1 MIILVKNIRLSLD
14 YRDEDILKRLR
25 RELKF
30 APDCKPAW
38 RFRRRSLDARRKNDL
53 HFLADV
59 EVDLPWRQSYAAN
72 ANLAQVMQETE
83 RAAHSRAE
91 ANKTLAGF
99 TVSAE
104 QVSETAVS
112 RIYLSPD
119 SNNIVSAGQEKQTVV
134 SAGKGNQMATSAGQ
148 VRPTATSIDQKSQ
161 QHSKLRPLVVG
172 AGPAG
177 LFAAWALACEGF
189 PPIILER
196 GPELSERIRKVE
208 DFRRGGPFDPEA
220 NIPFGEGG
228 AGTFSDG
235 KLLSRIK
242 DPRAALVPRIFALC
256 GAPEEILWEQK
267 PHIGTDRLRAVLY
280 KMRQKLIQMGVE
292 FRFNCRVDG
301 LWIESPGAA
310 EKQTCIAA
318 PACTEALVGTAA
330 KKLNGNLPEGS
341 TEDGSEKT
349 TFKRPFQNAGKGL
362 RKLLGVSVGAEKMAA
377 STVIFACG
385 HSADDSARMLRAA
398 GLKLENKAFAVGFRI
413 EHPQK
418 LINLA
423 QYGKFAEHPR
433 LGAADYR
440 LSWQSKSGRG
450 VFTFCMCPG
459 GEVVA
464 SNARPKSIVTNG
476 MSAYARAEEN
486 ANSALICQVSRED
499 FGEEALA
506 GLSFQEELEGKAYF
520 LGQEG
525 ASEVDLKV
533 VTADHIRGVHAQ
545 NTKEITA
552 DDSSK
557 AIANV
562 AKAAAEDCTPKAT
575 GDDGVKL
582 ISDYAKEAAENSD
595 KETLL
600 DYAAPVQEVG
610 DFINAVLS
618 RYPEAKAELDDV
630 LVRVQHINAALPA
643 ELRRAQP
650 SYKPLVRQA
659 DLSGLY
665 PREIT
670 LALCEALLHMGT
682 KLQGFAASQAVLTAA
697 ETRSSSALRIL
708 RNSES
713 LESVEL
719 PGFYPCGEGA
729 GYAGGITS
737 AAVDGLRVAE
747 KIIARLRG

>member
-1 MIILVKNIRLSLD
+1 MSILVKNIRLSLN
-14 YRDEDILKRLR
+14 YSDEDILKRLR
-25 RELKF
+25 RELQF
-30 APDCKPAW
+30 APDCRPAW

-53 HFLADV
+53 HFLADI
-59 EVDLPWRQSYAAN
+59 EVDLPWHRSYAAKP
-72 ANLAQVMQETE
+72 NLSLIEE
-83 RAAHSRAE
+83 KKAE
-91 ANKTLAGF
+91 KWCSKES
-99 TVSAE
+99 VSAASKGQE
-104 QVSETAVS
+104 CQIATSADQENQTAG
-112 RIYLSPD
+112 L
-119 SNNIVSAGQEKQTVV
+119 AGQENQAVV
-134 SAGKGNQMATSAGQ
+134 SSSPNHESAN
-148 VRPTATSIDQKSQ
+148 TACLLSQ
-161 QHSKLRPLVVG
+161 QHNKLRPLVVG
-172 AGPAG
+172 SGPAG
-177 LFAAWALACEGF
+177 LFAAWALACEGI

-242 DPRAALVPRIFALC
+242 DTRAALVPRIFALC

-301 LWIESPGAA
+301 LWIDSSGDAVSPR
-310 EKQTCIAA
+310 Q
-318 PACTEALVGTAA
+318 
-330 KKLNGNLPEGS
+330 
-341 TEDGSEKT
+341 
-349 TFKRPFQNAGKGL
+349 
-362 RKLLGVSVGAEKMAA
+362 LLGVCVGAEKIAA

-385 HSADDSARMLRAA
+385 HSADDSARMLREA
-398 GLKLENKAFAVGFRI
+398 GLRLENKAFAVGFRI

-464 SNARPKSIVTNG
+464 SNARPESIVTNG
-476 MSAYARAEEN
+476 MSAYARAEDN
-486 ANSALICQVSRED
+486 ANSALICQVSQED
-499 FGEEALA
+499 FGEEDLA
-506 GLSFQEELEGKAYF
+506 GLSFQEELERKACF

-525 ASEVDLKV
+525 ATEDEPKAV
-533 VTADHIRGVHAQ
+533 
-545 NTKEITA
+545 TA

-557 AIANV
+557 ARANV
-562 AKAAAEDCTPKAT
+562 ARASAEDGTPKDT
-575 GDDGVKL
+575 TDDAVKL
-582 ISDYAKEAAENSD
+582 SSDYAKEAAENCAN
-595 KETLL
+595 ETRL

-630 LVRVQHINAALPA
+630 LVRVRHINAALPA
-643 ELRRAQP
+643 ELRRARP
-650 SYKPLVRQA
+650 SYKPLVRPA

-682 KLQGFAASQAVLTAA
+682 KLQGFAAGQAVLTAA

-708 RNSES
+708 RDIES

>member
-1 MIILVKNIRLSLD
+1 MSILVKNLRLSLD
-14 YRDEDILKRLR
+14 YRDEDVLKRLR
-25 RELKF
+25 RELQLSS
-30 APDCKPAW
+30 DCNPAW

-59 EVDLPWRQSYAAN
+59 EVDLPWRRSYAAN
-72 ANLAQVMQETE
+72 ANLSCLEE
-83 RAAHSRAE
+83 KKAE
-91 ANKTLAGF
+91 KSCSKENL
-99 TVSAE
+99 SA
-104 QVSETAVS
+104 V
-112 RIYLSPD
+112 LK
-119 SNNIVSAGQEKQTVV
+119 GQECQ
-134 SAGKGNQMATSAGQ
+134 AATSAGQ
-148 VRPTATSIDQKSQ
+148 ESQIVVSASPNNEAAASSGQVSQ
-161 QHSKLRPLVVG
+161 QHKKMRPLVVG

-189 PPIILER
+189 PPILLER

-280 KMRQKLIQMGVE
+280 KMRQKLIQMGVG
-292 FRFNCRVDG
+292 FRFNCCVDG
-301 LWIESPGAA
+301 LWIEPAGDAVSP
-310 EKQTCIAA
+310 
-318 PACTEALVGTAA
+318 
-330 KKLNGNLPEGS
+330 
-341 TEDGSEKT
+341 
-349 TFKRPFQNAGKGL
+349 
-362 RKLLGVSVGAEKMAA
+362 RKLLGVCVGAEKIAA

-385 HSADDSARMLRAA
+385 HSADDSARMLLKS
-398 GLKLENKAFAVGFRI
+398 GLRLENKAFAVGVRI

-464 SNARPKSIVTNG
+464 SNARPESIVTNG

-486 ANSALICQVSRED
+486 ANSALICQVSQED
-499 FGEEALA
+499 FGEEDLA
-506 GLSFQEELEGKAYF
+506 GLSFQEELEQRAYF

-525 ASEVDLKV
+525 ASEVG
-533 VTADHIRGVHAQ
+533 H
-545 NTKEITA
+545 
-552 DDSSK
+552 
-557 AIANV
+557 
-562 AKAAAEDCTPKAT
+562 KAAFENDNRKDAMEAT
-575 GDDGVKL
+575 
-582 ISDYAKEAAENSD
+582 A
-595 KETLL
+595 

-610 DFINAVLS
+610 DFISAVLS
-618 RYPEAKAELDDV
+618 RYPEAKAELDDI

-682 KLQGFAASQAVLTAA
+682 KLQGFAAGQAVLTAA

-708 RNSES
+708 RDIES

-737 AAVDGLRVAE
+737 SAVDGLRVAE

>member
-1 MIILVKNIRLSLD
+1 MSILVKNIRLSLD
-14 YRDEDILKRLR
+14 YRDEDVLKRLG
-25 RELKF
+25 RELKL
-30 APDCKPAW
+30 APDCRPAW

-59 EVDLPWRQSYAAN
+59 EVDLPWRRSYAAN
-72 ANLAQVMQETE
+72 ANLSWLEE
-83 RAAHSRAE
+83 KKAE
-91 ANKTLAGF
+91 KSCSKENL
-99 TVSAE
+99 SA
-104 QVSETAVS
+104 V
-112 RIYLSPD
+112 IK
-119 SNNIVSAGQEKQTVV
+119 GQECQ
-134 SAGKGNQMATSAGQ
+134 AATSAGQ
-148 VRPTATSIDQKSQ
+148 ESQIVVSASPNNEAAASSGQVSQ
-161 QHSKLRPLVVG
+161 QHKKMRPLVVG

-189 PPIILER
+189 PPILLER

-280 KMRQKLIQMGVE
+280 KMRQKLIQMVVE

-301 LWIESPGAA
+301 LWIEPGGDAVSP
-310 EKQTCIAA
+310 
-318 PACTEALVGTAA
+318 
-330 KKLNGNLPEGS
+330 
-341 TEDGSEKT
+341 
-349 TFKRPFQNAGKGL
+349 
-362 RKLLGVSVGAEKMAA
+362 RKLLGVCVGAEKIAA

-385 HSADDSARMLRAA
+385 HSADDSARMLLESSLR
-398 GLKLENKAFAVGFRI
+398 LENKAFAVGFRI

-464 SNARPKSIVTNG
+464 SNARPESIVTNG

-486 ANSALICQVSRED
+486 ANSALICQVSQED

-506 GLSFQEELEGKAYF
+506 GLSFQEELEQRAYF

-525 ASEVDLKV
+525 ASEVGLKAASENDKRKDARE
-533 VTADHIRGVHAQ
+533 VTA
-545 NTKEITA
+545 
-552 DDSSK
+552 
-557 AIANV
+557 
-562 AKAAAEDCTPKAT
+562 
-575 GDDGVKL
+575 
-582 ISDYAKEAAENSD
+582 
-595 KETLL
+595 

-610 DFINAVLS
+610 DFISAVLS
-618 RYPEAKAELDDV
+618 RYPEAKAELDDI

-682 KLQGFAASQAVLTAA
+682 KLQGFAAGQAVLTAA

-708 RNSES
+708 RDIES

-737 AAVDGLRVAE
+737 SAVDGLRVAE

>member
-1 MIILVKNIRLSLD
+1 MSILVKNIRLSLD
-14 YRDEDILKRLR
+14 YRDEDVLKRLG
-25 RELKF
+25 RELKL
-30 APDCKPAW
+30 APDCRPAW

-59 EVDLPWRQSYAAN
+59 EVDLPWRRSYAAN
-72 ANLAQVMQETE
+72 ANLSWLEE
-83 RAAHSRAE
+83 KKAE
-91 ANKTLAGF
+91 KSCSKENL
-99 TVSAE
+99 SA
-104 QVSETAVS
+104 V
-112 RIYLSPD
+112 LK
-119 SNNIVSAGQEKQTVV
+119 GQECQ
-134 SAGKGNQMATSAGQ
+134 AATSAGQ
-148 VRPTATSIDQKSQ
+148 ESQIVVSASPNNEAAASSGQVSQ
-161 QHSKLRPLVVG
+161 QHKKMRPLVVG

-189 PPIILER
+189 PPILLER

-301 LWIESPGAA
+301 LWIEPGGDAESP
-310 EKQTCIAA
+310 
-318 PACTEALVGTAA
+318 
-330 KKLNGNLPEGS
+330 
-341 TEDGSEKT
+341 
-349 TFKRPFQNAGKGL
+349 
-362 RKLLGVSVGAEKMAA
+362 RKLLGVCVGAEKIAA

-385 HSADDSARMLRAA
+385 HSADDSARMLLKS
-398 GLKLENKAFAVGFRI
+398 GLRLENKAFAVGVRI

-464 SNARPKSIVTNG
+464 SNARPESIVTNG

-486 ANSALICQVSRED
+486 ANSALICQVSQED
-499 FGEEALA
+499 FGEEDLA
-506 GLSFQEELEGKAYF
+506 GLSFQEELEQRAYF

-525 ASEVDLKV
+525 ASEVG
-533 VTADHIRGVHAQ
+533 H
-545 NTKEITA
+545 
-552 DDSSK
+552 
-557 AIANV
+557 
-562 AKAAAEDCTPKAT
+562 KAAFENDNRKDAMEAT
-575 GDDGVKL
+575 
-582 ISDYAKEAAENSD
+582 A
-595 KETLL
+595 

-610 DFINAVLS
+610 DFISAVLS
-618 RYPEAKAELDDV
+618 RYPEAKAELDDI

-682 KLQGFAASQAVLTAA
+682 KLQGFAAGQAVLTAA

-708 RNSES
+708 RDIES

-737 AAVDGLRVAE
+737 SAVDGLRVAE

>member
-1 MIILVKNIRLSLD
+1 MRWFSSGIKKVFERLLPSGKSRNKSLGEIMSILVKNLRLSLD

-30 APDCKPAW
+30 ASDCKPAW

-53 HFLADV
+53 HFLTDV
-59 EVDLPWRQSYAAN
+59 EVDLPWRRSYAAN
-72 ANLAQVMQETE
+72 ANLSWLEE
-83 RAAHSRAE
+83 KKAE
-91 ANKTLAGF
+91 KSCSKENL
-99 TVSAE
+99 SA
-104 QVSETAVS
+104 V
-112 RIYLSPD
+112 LK
-119 SNNIVSAGQEKQTVV
+119 GQECQ
-134 SAGKGNQMATSAGQ
+134 AATSAGQ
-148 VRPTATSIDQKSQ
+148 ESQIVVSASPNNEAAASSGQVSQ
-161 QHSKLRPLVVG
+161 QHKKMRPLVVG

-189 PPIILER
+189 PPILLER

-301 LWIESPGAA
+301 LWIEPGGDAESP
-310 EKQTCIAA
+310 
-318 PACTEALVGTAA
+318 
-330 KKLNGNLPEGS
+330 
-341 TEDGSEKT
+341 
-349 TFKRPFQNAGKGL
+349 
-362 RKLLGVSVGAEKMAA
+362 RKLLGVCVGAEKIAA

-385 HSADDSARMLRAA
+385 HSADDSARMLLKS
-398 GLKLENKAFAVGFRI
+398 GLRLENKAFAVGVRI

-423 QYGKFAEHPR
+423 QYGKIAEHPR

-464 SNARPKSIVTNG
+464 SNARPESIVTNG

-486 ANSALICQVSRED
+486 ANSALICQVSQED
-499 FGEEALA
+499 FGEEDLA
-506 GLSFQEELEGKAYF
+506 GLSFQEELEQRAYF

-525 ASEVDLKV
+525 ASEVG
-533 VTADHIRGVHAQ
+533 H
-545 NTKEITA
+545 
-552 DDSSK
+552 
-557 AIANV
+557 
-562 AKAAAEDCTPKAT
+562 KAAFENDNRKDAMEAT
-575 GDDGVKL
+575 
-582 ISDYAKEAAENSD
+582 A
-595 KETLL
+595 

-610 DFINAVLS
+610 DFISAVLS
-618 RYPEAKAELDDV
+618 RYPEAKAELDDI

-682 KLQGFAASQAVLTAA
+682 KLQGFAAGQAVLTAA

-708 RNSES
+708 RDIES

-737 AAVDGLRVAE
+737 SAVDGLRVAE

>member
-1 MIILVKNIRLSLD
+1 MSILVKNIRLSLD

-30 APDCKPAW
+30 APDCKPVW
-38 RFRRRSLDARRKNDL
+38 RFRRRSLDARRKSDL

-59 EVDLPWRQSYAAN
+59 EVDLPWHRSYAARP
-72 ANLAQVMQETE
+72 NLLRLESKEENDRWRELLHDKGYSEEKSPAVKVWRTEQEDFSAPVDCSNTCHKQVVKLSISQAKQEKE
-83 RAAHSRAE
+83 RPAHSRV
-91 ANKTLAGF
+91 K
-99 TVSAE
+99 VS
-104 QVSETAVS
+104 
-112 RIYLSPD
+112 
-119 SNNIVSAGQEKQTVV
+119 VV
-134 SAGKGNQMATSAGQ
+134 SSNFSAS
-148 VRPTATSIDQKSQ
+148 ASLLSQ
-161 QHSKLRPLVVG
+161 QHNKLRPLVVG

-177 LFAAWALACEGF
+177 LFAAWALACEDI

-242 DPRAALVPRIFALC
+242 DTRAALVPRIFALC

-280 KMRQKLIQMGVE
+280 QMRQKLIQMGVE

-301 LWIESPGAA
+301 LWIDSSGDAVSPR
-310 EKQTCIAA
+310 Q
-318 PACTEALVGTAA
+318 
-330 KKLNGNLPEGS
+330 
-341 TEDGSEKT
+341 
-349 TFKRPFQNAGKGL
+349 
-362 RKLLGVSVGAEKMAA
+362 LLGVCVGAEKIAA
-377 STVIFACG
+377 STVVFACG
-385 HSADDSARMLRAA
+385 HSADDSARMLREA
-398 GLKLENKAFAVGFRI
+398 GLRLENKAFAVGFRI

-464 SNARPKSIVTNG
+464 SNARPESIVTNG
-476 MSAYARAEEN
+476 MSAYARAEDN
-486 ANSALICQVSRED
+486 ANSALICQVSQED
-499 FGEEALA
+499 FGEEDLA
-506 GLSFQEELEGKAYF
+506 GLSFQEELERKACF

-525 ASEVDLKV
+525 ATEDEPKAV
-533 VTADHIRGVHAQ
+533 
-545 NTKEITA
+545 TA

-557 AIANV
+557 ARANV
-562 AKAAAEDCTPKAT
+562 ARASAEDGTPKAT
-575 GDDGVKL
+575 ADDAVKL
-582 ISDYAKEAAENSD
+582 SSDYAKEAAENCANA
-595 KETLL
+595 TRL

-630 LVRVQHINAALPA
+630 LVRVRHINAALPA
-643 ELRRAQP
+643 ELRRARP
-650 SYKPLVRQA
+650 SYKPLVRPA

-682 KLQGFAASQAVLTAA
+682 KLQGFAAGQAVLTAA

-708 RNSES
+708 RDIES

-747 KIIARLRG
+747 KIIARLRA

>member
-1 MIILVKNIRLSLD
+1 MSILVKNIRLSLN
-14 YRDEDILKRLR
+14 YSDEDILKRLR
-25 RELKF
+25 RELQF
-30 APDCKPAW
+30 APDCRPAW

-59 EVDLPWRQSYAAN
+59 EVDLPWRRSYAAN
-72 ANLAQVMQETE
+72 ANLSWLEE
-83 RAAHSRAE
+83 KKAE
-91 ANKTLAGF
+91 KSCSKENL
-99 TVSAE
+99 SA
-104 QVSETAVS
+104 V
-112 RIYLSPD
+112 LK
-119 SNNIVSAGQEKQTVV
+119 GQECQ
-134 SAGKGNQMATSAGQ
+134 AATSAGPESQIVVSASPNNEAAAPSGQ
-148 VRPTATSIDQKSQ
+148 VSE
-161 QHSKLRPLVVG
+161 QHKKMRPLVVG
-172 AGPAG
+172 AGPAS

-189 PPIILER
+189 PPILLER

-301 LWIESPGAA
+301 LWIEPGGDAVSP
-310 EKQTCIAA
+310 
-318 PACTEALVGTAA
+318 
-330 KKLNGNLPEGS
+330 
-341 TEDGSEKT
+341 
-349 TFKRPFQNAGKGL
+349 
-362 RKLLGVSVGAEKMAA
+362 RKLLGVCVGAEKIAA

-385 HSADDSARMLRAA
+385 HSADDSARMLLES
-398 GLKLENKAFAVGFRI
+398 GLRLENKAFAVGFRI

-464 SNARPKSIVTNG
+464 SNARPESIVTNG
-476 MSAYARAEEN
+476 MSAYARAGEN
-486 ANSALICQVSRED
+486 ANSALICQVSPED
-499 FGEEALA
+499 FGEEVLA
-506 GLSFQEELEGKAYF
+506 GLSFQEELERKACF

-525 ASEVDLKV
+525 ATEDEPKAV
-533 VTADHIRGVHAQ
+533 
-545 NTKEITA
+545 TA

-557 AIANV
+557 ARANV
-562 AKAAAEDCTPKAT
+562 ARASAEDGTPKAT
-575 GDDGVKL
+575 ADDAVKL
-582 ISDYAKEAAENSD
+582 SSDYAKEAAENCAN
-595 KETLL
+595 ETRL

-630 LVRVQHINAALPA
+630 LVRVRHINAALPA
-643 ELRRAQP
+643 ELRRARP
-650 SYKPLVRQA
+650 SYKPLVRPA

-682 KLQGFAASQAVLTAA
+682 KLQGFAAGQAVLTAA

-708 RNSES
+708 RDIES

>member
-1 MIILVKNIRLSLD
+1 MSILVKNLRLSLD

-25 RELKF
+25 RELRF
-30 APDCKPAW
+30 ASDCKPAW

-53 HFLADV
+53 HFLTDV
-59 EVDLPWRQSYAAN
+59 EVDLPWRRSYAAN
-72 ANLAQVMQETE
+72 ANLSWLEE
-83 RAAHSRAE
+83 KKAE
-91 ANKTLAGF
+91 KSCSKENL
-99 TVSAE
+99 SA
-104 QVSETAVS
+104 V
-112 RIYLSPD
+112 LK
-119 SNNIVSAGQEKQTVV
+119 GQECQ
-134 SAGKGNQMATSAGQ
+134 AATSAGQ
-148 VRPTATSIDQKSQ
+148 ESQIVVSASPNNEAAASSGQVSQ
-161 QHSKLRPLVVG
+161 QHKKMRPLVVG

-189 PPIILER
+189 PPILLER

-301 LWIESPGAA
+301 LWIEPGGDAESP
-310 EKQTCIAA
+310 
-318 PACTEALVGTAA
+318 
-330 KKLNGNLPEGS
+330 
-341 TEDGSEKT
+341 
-349 TFKRPFQNAGKGL
+349 
-362 RKLLGVSVGAEKMAA
+362 RKLLGVCVGAEKIAA

-385 HSADDSARMLRAA
+385 HSADDSARMLLKS
-398 GLKLENKAFAVGFRI
+398 GLRLENKAFAVGVRI

-464 SNARPKSIVTNG
+464 SNARPESIVTNG

-486 ANSALICQVSRED
+486 ANSALICQVSQED
-499 FGEEALA
+499 FGEEDLA
-506 GLSFQEELEGKAYF
+506 GLSFQEELEQRAYF

-525 ASEVDLKV
+525 ASEVG
-533 VTADHIRGVHAQ
+533 H
-545 NTKEITA
+545 
-552 DDSSK
+552 
-557 AIANV
+557 
-562 AKAAAEDCTPKAT
+562 KAAFENDNRKDAMEAT
-575 GDDGVKL
+575 
-582 ISDYAKEAAENSD
+582 A
-595 KETLL
+595 

-610 DFINAVLS
+610 DFISAVLS
-618 RYPEAKAELDDV
+618 RYPEAKAELDDI

-682 KLQGFAASQAVLTAA
+682 KLQGFAAGQAVLTAA

-708 RNSES
+708 RDIES

-737 AAVDGLRVAE
+737 SAVDGLRVAE

>member
-1 MIILVKNIRLSLD
+1 MSILVKNIRLSLD

-25 RELKF
+25 RELQF
-30 APDCKPAW
+30 VPDCRPAW

-53 HFLADV
+53 HFLADI
-59 EVDLPWRQSYAAN
+59 EVDLPWHRSYAAN

-104 QVSETAVS
+104 QGSETAVS

-119 SNNIVSAGQEKQTVV
+119 SNNIVSAGHEKQTVV
-134 SAGKGNQMATSAGQ
+134 LAGKGNQMATSAGQ
-148 VRPTATSIDQKSQ
+148 VRPTAISIDQKSQ

-172 AGPAG
+172 SGPAG
-177 LFAAWALACEGF
+177 LFAAWALACEGI

-242 DPRAALVPRIFALC
+242 DTRAALVTRIFALC

-301 LWIESPGAA
+301 LWIDSSGDAVSPR
-310 EKQTCIAA
+310 Q
-318 PACTEALVGTAA
+318 
-330 KKLNGNLPEGS
+330 
-341 TEDGSEKT
+341 
-349 TFKRPFQNAGKGL
+349 
-362 RKLLGVSVGAEKMAA
+362 LLGVCVGAEKIAA

-385 HSADDSARMLRAA
+385 HSADDSARMLREA
-398 GLKLENKAFAVGFRI
+398 GLRLENKAFAVGFRI

-440 LSWQSKSGRG
+440 LSWQSKTGRG

-486 ANSALICQVSRED
+486 ANSALICQVSQED

-506 GLSFQEELEGKAYF
+506 GLSFQEELERKAYF

-525 ASEVDLKV
+525 ASEVDLKA
-533 VTADHIRGVHAQ
+533 VTADHIRAVHAQ
-545 NTKEITA
+545 GTKEIIADDARKATA
-552 DDSSK
+552 DN
-557 AIANV
+557 A
-562 AKAAAEDCTPKAT
+562 AKL
-575 GDDGVKL
+575 V
-582 ISDYAKEAAENSD
+582 SDYAKEAAKNCA
-595 KETLL
+595 KEIAL

-618 RYPEAKAELDDV
+618 RYPEAKTELNDV
-630 LVRVQHINAALPA
+630 LVRVRHINAALPV
-643 ELRRAQP
+643 ELRRALP

-682 KLQGFAASQAVLTAA
+682 KLQGFAAGQAVLTAA

-708 RNSES
+708 RDIES

>member
-1 MIILVKNIRLSLD
+1 MSILVKNIRLSLD
-14 YRDEDILKRLR
+14 YRDEDVLKRLG
-25 RELKF
+25 RELKL
-30 APDCKPAW
+30 APDCRSAW

-59 EVDLPWRQSYAAN
+59 EVDLPWRRSYAAN
-72 ANLAQVMQETE
+72 ANLSWLEE
-83 RAAHSRAE
+83 KKAE
-91 ANKTLAGF
+91 KSCSKENL
-99 TVSAE
+99 SA
-104 QVSETAVS
+104 V
-112 RIYLSPD
+112 LK
-119 SNNIVSAGQEKQTVV
+119 GQECQ
-134 SAGKGNQMATSAGQ
+134 AATSAGQ
-148 VRPTATSIDQKSQ
+148 ESQIVVSASPNNEAAASSGQVSQ
-161 QHSKLRPLVVG
+161 QHKKMRPLVVG

-189 PPIILER
+189 PPILLER

-301 LWIESPGAA
+301 LWIEPGGDAESP
-310 EKQTCIAA
+310 
-318 PACTEALVGTAA
+318 
-330 KKLNGNLPEGS
+330 
-341 TEDGSEKT
+341 
-349 TFKRPFQNAGKGL
+349 
-362 RKLLGVSVGAEKMAA
+362 RKLLGVCVGAEKIAA

-385 HSADDSARMLRAA
+385 HSADDSARMLLKS
-398 GLKLENKAFAVGFRI
+398 GLRLENKAFAVGVRI

-464 SNARPKSIVTNG
+464 SNARPESIVTNG

-486 ANSALICQVSRED
+486 ANSALICQVSQED
-499 FGEEALA
+499 FGEEDLA
-506 GLSFQEELEGKAYF
+506 GLSFQEELEQRAYF

-525 ASEVDLKV
+525 ASEVG
-533 VTADHIRGVHAQ
+533 H
-545 NTKEITA
+545 
-552 DDSSK
+552 
-557 AIANV
+557 
-562 AKAAAEDCTPKAT
+562 KAAFENDNRKDAMEAT
-575 GDDGVKL
+575 
-582 ISDYAKEAAENSD
+582 A
-595 KETLL
+595 

-610 DFINAVLS
+610 DFISAVLS
-618 RYPEAKAELDDV
+618 RYPEAKAELDDI

-682 KLQGFAASQAVLTAA
+682 KLQGFAAGQAVLTAA

-708 RNSES
+708 RDIES

-737 AAVDGLRVAE
+737 SAVDGLRVAE

>member
-1 MIILVKNIRLSLD
+1 MSILVKNLRLSLD
-14 YRDEDILKRLR
+14 YRDEDVLKRLR
-25 RELKF
+25 RELQLSS
-30 APDCKPAW
+30 DCKSAW

-59 EVDLPWRQSYAAN
+59 EVDLPWRRSYAAN
-72 ANLAQVMQETE
+72 ANLSWLEE
-83 RAAHSRAE
+83 KKAE
-91 ANKTLAGF
+91 KSCSKENL
-99 TVSAE
+99 SA
-104 QVSETAVS
+104 V
-112 RIYLSPD
+112 LK
-119 SNNIVSAGQEKQTVV
+119 GQECQ
-134 SAGKGNQMATSAGQ
+134 AATSAGQ
-148 VRPTATSIDQKSQ
+148 ESQIVVSASPNNEAAASSGQVSQ
-161 QHSKLRPLVVG
+161 QHKKMRPLVVG

-189 PPIILER
+189 PPILLER

-292 FRFNCRVDG
+292 FLFNCCVDG
-301 LWIESPGAA
+301 LWIEPGGDATSP
-310 EKQTCIAA
+310 
-318 PACTEALVGTAA
+318 
-330 KKLNGNLPEGS
+330 
-341 TEDGSEKT
+341 
-349 TFKRPFQNAGKGL
+349 
-362 RKLLGVSVGAEKMAA
+362 RKLLGVCAGAEKIAA

-385 HSADDSARMLRAA
+385 HSADDSARMLLKS
-398 GLKLENKAFAVGFRI
+398 GLRLENKAFAVGFRI

-464 SNARPKSIVTNG
+464 SNARPESIVTNG

-486 ANSALICQVSRED
+486 ANSALICQVSQED
-499 FGEEALA
+499 FGEEVLA

-520 LGQEG
+520 LSQEG
-525 ASEVDLKV
+525 AV
-533 VTADHIRGVHAQ
+533 
-545 NTKEITA
+545 
-552 DDSSK
+552 
-557 AIANV
+557 
-562 AKAAAEDCTPKAT
+562 
-575 GDDGVKL
+575 
-582 ISDYAKEAAENSD
+582 SDYAKEAAENCA
-595 KETLL
+595 KETAL

-610 DFINAVLS
+610 DFISAVLS

-682 KLQGFAASQAVLTAA
+682 KIQGFAAGQAVLTAS

-708 RNSES
+708 RDIDS

-737 AAVDGLRVAE
+737 SAVDGLRVAE

>member
-1 MIILVKNIRLSLD
+1 MSILVKNIRLSLN
-14 YRDEDILKRLR
+14 YSDEDILKRLR
-25 RELKF
+25 RELKL
-30 APDCKPAW
+30 ASDCRPTW

-59 EVDLPWRQSYAAN
+59 EVDLPWHRSYAARP
-72 ANLAQVMQETE
+72 NLSLIEE
-83 RAAHSRAE
+83 KKAE
-91 ANKTLAGF
+91 KWCSKES
-99 TVSAE
+99 VSAASKGQE
-104 QVSETAVS
+104 CQTATS
-112 RIYLSPD
+112 ADQENQTAGL
-119 SNNIVSAGQEKQTVV
+119 AGQENQAVV
-134 SAGKGNQMATSAGQ
+134 SSSPNHESAN
-148 VRPTATSIDQKSQ
+148 TACLLSQ
-161 QHSKLRPLVVG
+161 QHNKLRPLVVG
-172 AGPAG
+172 SGPAG

-208 DFRRGGPFDPEA
+208 NFRRGGPFDPEA

-242 DPRAALVPRIFALC
+242 DTRAALVPRIFALC

-280 KMRQKLIQMGVE
+280 QMRQKLIQMGVE

-310 EKQTCIAA
+310 EDQACTAA
-318 PACTEALVGTAA
+318 PACTKALAGAAA
-330 KKLNGNLPEGS
+330 KKLNRNLPEGT
-341 TEDGSEKT
+341 TEDRPKKA
-349 TFKRPFQNAGKGL
+349 TFRRPFQNAGQGS
-362 RKLLGVSVGAEKMAA
+362 RKLLGVCVGAEKIAA
-377 STVIFACG
+377 STVVFACG
-385 HSADDSARMLRAA
+385 HSADDSARMLREA
-398 GLKLENKAFAVGFRI
+398 GLRLENKAFAVGFRI

-464 SNARPKSIVTNG
+464 SNARPGSIVTNG
-476 MSAYARAEEN
+476 MSAYARAEDN
-486 ANSALICQVSRED
+486 ANSALICQVSQED
-499 FGEEALA
+499 FGTGALA
-506 GLSFQEELEGKAYF
+506 GLSFQEELERKACF

-525 ASEVDLKV
+525 ATEDEPKAV
-533 VTADHIRGVHAQ
+533 
-545 NTKEITA
+545 TA

-557 AIANV
+557 ARANV
-562 AKAAAEDCTPKAT
+562 ARASAEDGTPKAT
-575 GDDGVKL
+575 ADDAVKL
-582 ISDYAKEAAENSD
+582 SSGYAKEAAENCANA
-595 KETLL
+595 TRL

-643 ELRRAQP
+643 ELRRARP

-682 KLQGFAASQAVLTAA
+682 KLQGFAAGQAVLTAA

-708 RNSES
+708 REGES

-747 KIIARLRG
+747 KIIARLRA

>member
-1 MIILVKNIRLSLD
+1 MSILVKNIRLSLD
-14 YRDEDILKRLR
+14 YSDEDILKRLR

-30 APDCKPAW
+30 ASDCKPAW

-53 HFLADV
+53 HFLTDV
-59 EVDLPWRQSYAAN
+59 EVDLPWRRSYAAN
-72 ANLAQVMQETE
+72 ANLSWLEE
-83 RAAHSRAE
+83 KKAE
-91 ANKTLAGF
+91 KSCSKENL
-99 TVSAE
+99 SA
-104 QVSETAVS
+104 V
-112 RIYLSPD
+112 LK
-119 SNNIVSAGQEKQTVV
+119 GQECQ
-134 SAGKGNQMATSAGQ
+134 AATSAGQ
-148 VRPTATSIDQKSQ
+148 ESQIVVSASPNNEAAASSGQVSQ
-161 QHSKLRPLVVG
+161 QHKKMRPLVVG

-189 PPIILER
+189 PPILLER

-301 LWIESPGAA
+301 LWIEPGGDAESP
-310 EKQTCIAA
+310 
-318 PACTEALVGTAA
+318 
-330 KKLNGNLPEGS
+330 
-341 TEDGSEKT
+341 
-349 TFKRPFQNAGKGL
+349 
-362 RKLLGVSVGAEKMAA
+362 RKLLGVCVGAEKIAA

-385 HSADDSARMLRAA
+385 HSADDSARMLLKS
-398 GLKLENKAFAVGFRI
+398 GLRLENKAFAVGVRI

-464 SNARPKSIVTNG
+464 SNARPESIVTNG

-486 ANSALICQVSRED
+486 ANSALICQVSQED
-499 FGEEALA
+499 FGEEDLA
-506 GLSFQEELEGKAYF
+506 GLSFQEELEQRAYF

-525 ASEVDLKV
+525 ASEVG
-533 VTADHIRGVHAQ
+533 H
-545 NTKEITA
+545 
-552 DDSSK
+552 
-557 AIANV
+557 
-562 AKAAAEDCTPKAT
+562 KAAFENDNRKDAMEAT
-575 GDDGVKL
+575 
-582 ISDYAKEAAENSD
+582 A
-595 KETLL
+595 

-610 DFINAVLS
+610 DFISAVLS
-618 RYPEAKAELDDV
+618 RYPEAKAELDDI

-682 KLQGFAASQAVLTAA
+682 KLQGFAAGQAVLTAA

-708 RNSES
+708 RDIES

-737 AAVDGLRVAE
+737 SAVDGLRVAE

>member
-1 MIILVKNIRLSLD
+1 MRWFSSGIKKVFERLLQSGKSRNKSSGEIMSILVKNLRLSLD
-14 YRDEDILKRLR
+14 YRDEDVLKRLR
-25 RELKF
+25 RELQLSS
-30 APDCKPAW
+30 DCKPAW

-53 HFLADV
+53 HFLTDV
-59 EVDLPWRQSYAAN
+59 EVDLPWRRSYAAN
-72 ANLAQVMQETE
+72 ANLSWLEE
-83 RAAHSRAE
+83 KKAE
-91 ANKTLAGF
+91 KSCSKENL
-99 TVSAE
+99 SA
-104 QVSETAVS
+104 V
-112 RIYLSPD
+112 LK
-119 SNNIVSAGQEKQTVV
+119 GQECQ
-134 SAGKGNQMATSAGQ
+134 AATSAGQ
-148 VRPTATSIDQKSQ
+148 ESQIVVSASPNNEAAASSGQVSQ
-161 QHSKLRPLVVG
+161 QHKKMRPLVVG

-189 PPIILER
+189 PPILLER

-301 LWIESPGAA
+301 LWIEPGGDAESP
-310 EKQTCIAA
+310 
-318 PACTEALVGTAA
+318 
-330 KKLNGNLPEGS
+330 
-341 TEDGSEKT
+341 
-349 TFKRPFQNAGKGL
+349 
-362 RKLLGVSVGAEKMAA
+362 RKLLGVCVGAEKIAA

-385 HSADDSARMLRAA
+385 HSADDSARMLLKS
-398 GLKLENKAFAVGFRI
+398 GLRLENKAFAVGVRI

-464 SNARPKSIVTNG
+464 SNARPESIVTNG

-486 ANSALICQVSRED
+486 ANSALICQVSQED
-499 FGEEALA
+499 FGEEDLA
-506 GLSFQEELEGKAYF
+506 GLSFQEELEQRAYF

-525 ASEVDLKV
+525 ASEVG
-533 VTADHIRGVHAQ
+533 H
-545 NTKEITA
+545 
-552 DDSSK
+552 
-557 AIANV
+557 
-562 AKAAAEDCTPKAT
+562 KAAFENDNRKDAMEAT
-575 GDDGVKL
+575 
-582 ISDYAKEAAENSD
+582 A
-595 KETLL
+595 

-610 DFINAVLS
+610 DFISAVLS
-618 RYPEAKAELDDV
+618 RYPEAKAELDDI

-682 KLQGFAASQAVLTAA
+682 KLQGFAAGQAVLTAA

-708 RNSES
+708 RDIES

-737 AAVDGLRVAE
+737 SAVDGLRVAE

>member
-1 MIILVKNIRLSLD
+1 MSILVKNLRLSLD

-25 RELKF
+25 RELQLSS
-30 APDCKPAW
+30 DCKPAW

-59 EVDLPWRQSYAAN
+59 EVDLPWRRSYAAN
-72 ANLAQVMQETE
+72 ANLSWLEE
-83 RAAHSRAE
+83 KKAE
-91 ANKTLAGF
+91 KSCSKENL
-99 TVSAE
+99 SA
-104 QVSETAVS
+104 V
-112 RIYLSPD
+112 LK
-119 SNNIVSAGQEKQTVV
+119 GQECQAATSVGQESQIVV
-134 SAGKGNQMATSAGQ
+134 SASPNNEAAASSGQ
-148 VRPTATSIDQKSQ
+148 VSQ
-161 QHSKLRPLVVG
+161 QHKKMRPLVVG

-189 PPIILER
+189 PPILLER

-292 FRFNCRVDG
+292 FRFNCCVDG
-301 LWIESPGAA
+301 LWIEPAGDAVSP
-310 EKQTCIAA
+310 
-318 PACTEALVGTAA
+318 
-330 KKLNGNLPEGS
+330 
-341 TEDGSEKT
+341 
-349 TFKRPFQNAGKGL
+349 
-362 RKLLGVSVGAEKMAA
+362 RKLLGVCVGAEKIAA

-385 HSADDSARMLRAA
+385 HSADDSARMLLESSLR
-398 GLKLENKAFAVGFRI
+398 LENKAFAVGFRI

-464 SNARPKSIVTNG
+464 SNARPESIVTNG

-486 ANSALICQVSRED
+486 ANSALICQVSQED
-499 FGEEALA
+499 FGEEDLA

-525 ASEVDLKV
+525 ASEVG
-533 VTADHIRGVHAQ
+533 H
-545 NTKEITA
+545 
-552 DDSSK
+552 
-557 AIANV
+557 
-562 AKAAAEDCTPKAT
+562 KAAFENDNRKDAMEAT
-575 GDDGVKL
+575 
-582 ISDYAKEAAENSD
+582 A
-595 KETLL
+595 

-610 DFINAVLS
+610 DFISAVLS
-618 RYPEAKAELDDV
+618 RYPEAKAELDDI

-682 KLQGFAASQAVLTAA
+682 KLQGFAAGQAVLTAA

-708 RNSES
+708 RDIES

-737 AAVDGLRVAE
+737 SAVDGLRVAE

>member
-1 MIILVKNIRLSLD
+1 MSILVKNIRLSLN
-14 YRDEDILKRLR
+14 YSDEDILKRLR
-25 RELKF
+25 RELQF
-30 APDCKPAW
+30 APDCRPAW

-53 HFLADV
+53 HFLADI
-59 EVDLPWRQSYAAN
+59 EVDLPWHRSYAAKP
-72 ANLAQVMQETE
+72 NLSLIEE
-83 RAAHSRAE
+83 KKDEKWCSKE
-91 ANKTLAGF
+91 S
-99 TVSAE
+99 VSAASKGQE
-104 QVSETAVS
+104 CQTATS
-112 RIYLSPD
+112 ADQENQTTGL
-119 SNNIVSAGQEKQTVV
+119 AGQENQAVV
-134 SAGKGNQMATSAGQ
+134 SSSPNHESAN
-148 VRPTATSIDQKSQ
+148 TACLLSQ
-161 QHSKLRPLVVG
+161 QHNKLRPLVVG
-172 AGPAG
+172 SGPAG
-177 LFAAWALACEGF
+177 LFAAWALACEGI

-242 DPRAALVPRIFALC
+242 DTRAALVPRIFALC

-301 LWIESPGAA
+301 LWIDSSGDAVSPR
-310 EKQTCIAA
+310 Q
-318 PACTEALVGTAA
+318 
-330 KKLNGNLPEGS
+330 
-341 TEDGSEKT
+341 
-349 TFKRPFQNAGKGL
+349 
-362 RKLLGVSVGAEKMAA
+362 LLGVCVGAEKIAA

-385 HSADDSARMLRAA
+385 HSADDSARMLREA
-398 GLKLENKAFAVGFRI
+398 GLRLENKAFAVGFRI

-464 SNARPKSIVTNG
+464 SNALPESVVTNG
-476 MSAYARAEEN
+476 MSAYARAEDN
-486 ANSALICQVSRED
+486 ANSALICQVSQED
-499 FGEEALA
+499 FGTGALA
-506 GLSFQEELEGKAYF
+506 GLSFQEELERKAYF

-525 ASEVDLKV
+525 ASEVDLKA
-533 VTADHIRGVHAQ
+533 VTADDIRLVYAQ

-552 DDSSK
+552 DDARK
-557 AIANV
+557 ATAYV
-562 AKAAAEDCTPKAT
+562 AKAAAEDGTPKAT
-575 GDDGVKL
+575 ADDAVKL
-582 ISDYAKEAAENSD
+582 SSGYAKEAAENCANA
-595 KETLL
+595 TRL

-630 LVRVQHINAALPA
+630 LVRVRHINAALPA
-643 ELRRAQP
+643 ELRRARP
-650 SYKPLVRQA
+650 SYKPLVRPA

-682 KLQGFAASQAVLTAA
+682 KLQGFAAGQAVLTAA

-708 RNSES
+708 RDIES

-747 KIIARLRG
+747 KIIARLRA

>member
-1 MIILVKNIRLSLD
+1 MSILVKNLRLSLD

-30 APDCKPAW
+30 ASDCKPAW

-59 EVDLPWRQSYAAN
+59 EVDLPWRRSYAAN
-72 ANLAQVMQETE
+72 ANLSWLEE
-83 RAAHSRAE
+83 KKAE
-91 ANKTLAGF
+91 KSCSKENL
-99 TVSAE
+99 SA
-104 QVSETAVS
+104 V
-112 RIYLSPD
+112 LK
-119 SNNIVSAGQEKQTVV
+119 GQECQ
-134 SAGKGNQMATSAGQ
+134 AATSAGQ
-148 VRPTATSIDQKSQ
+148 ESQIVVSASPNDEAAASSGQVSQ
-161 QHSKLRPLVVG
+161 QHKKMRPLVVG

-189 PPIILER
+189 PPILLER

-301 LWIESPGAA
+301 LWIEPGGDAASP
-310 EKQTCIAA
+310 
-318 PACTEALVGTAA
+318 
-330 KKLNGNLPEGS
+330 
-341 TEDGSEKT
+341 
-349 TFKRPFQNAGKGL
+349 
-362 RKLLGVSVGAEKMAA
+362 RKLLGVCVGAEKIAA

-385 HSADDSARMLRAA
+385 HSADDSARMLLES
-398 GLKLENKAFAVGFRI
+398 GLRLENKAFAVGFRI

-464 SNARPKSIVTNG
+464 SNARPESIVTNG

-486 ANSALICQVSRED
+486 ANSALICQVSQED
-499 FGEEALA
+499 FGEEDLA

-525 ASEVDLKV
+525 ASEVG
-533 VTADHIRGVHAQ
+533 H
-545 NTKEITA
+545 
-552 DDSSK
+552 
-557 AIANV
+557 
-562 AKAAAEDCTPKAT
+562 KAAFENDNRKDAMEAT
-575 GDDGVKL
+575 
-582 ISDYAKEAAENSD
+582 A
-595 KETLL
+595 

-610 DFINAVLS
+610 DFISAVLS

-630 LVRVQHINAALPA
+630 LVRVQHINAALAA

-682 KLQGFAASQAVLTAA
+682 KLQGFAAGQAVLTAA

-708 RNSES
+708 RDIDS

-737 AAVDGLRVAE
+737 SAVDGLRVAE

>member
-1 MIILVKNIRLSLD
+1 MSILVKNIRLSLD
-14 YRDEDILKRLR
+14 YRDEDVLKRLG
-25 RELKF
+25 RELKL
-30 APDCKPAW
+30 APDCRPAW

-59 EVDLPWRQSYAAN
+59 EVDLPWRRSYAAN
-72 ANLAQVMQETE
+72 ANLSWLEE
-83 RAAHSRAE
+83 KKAE
-91 ANKTLAGF
+91 KSYSKENL
-99 TVSAE
+99 SA
-104 QVSETAVS
+104 V
-112 RIYLSPD
+112 LK
-119 SNNIVSAGQEKQTVV
+119 GQECQ
-134 SAGKGNQMATSAGQ
+134 AATSAGQ
-148 VRPTATSIDQKSQ
+148 ESQIVVSASPNNEAAASSGQVSQ
-161 QHSKLRPLVVG
+161 QHKKMRPLVVG

-189 PPIILER
+189 PPILLER

-301 LWIESPGAA
+301 LWIEPGGDAESP
-310 EKQTCIAA
+310 
-318 PACTEALVGTAA
+318 
-330 KKLNGNLPEGS
+330 
-341 TEDGSEKT
+341 
-349 TFKRPFQNAGKGL
+349 
-362 RKLLGVSVGAEKMAA
+362 RKLLGVCVGAEKIAA

-385 HSADDSARMLRAA
+385 HSADDSARMLLKS
-398 GLKLENKAFAVGFRI
+398 GLRLENKAFAVGVRI

-464 SNARPKSIVTNG
+464 SNARPESIVTNG
-476 MSAYARAEEN
+476 MSAYARAEDN
-486 ANSALICQVSRED
+486 ANSALICQVSQED
-499 FGEEALA
+499 FGEEDLA
-506 GLSFQEELEGKAYF
+506 GLSFQEELEQRAYF

-525 ASEVDLKV
+525 ASEVG
-533 VTADHIRGVHAQ
+533 H
-545 NTKEITA
+545 
-552 DDSSK
+552 
-557 AIANV
+557 
-562 AKAAAEDCTPKAT
+562 KAAFENDNRKDAMEAT
-575 GDDGVKL
+575 
-582 ISDYAKEAAENSD
+582 A
-595 KETLL
+595 

-610 DFINAVLS
+610 DFISAVLS
-618 RYPEAKAELDDV
+618 RYPEAKAELDDI

-682 KLQGFAASQAVLTAA
+682 KLQGFAAGQAVLTAA

-708 RNSES
+708 RDIES

-737 AAVDGLRVAE
+737 SAVDGLRVAE

>member
-1 MIILVKNIRLSLD
+1 MPSGKSRNKSSGEIMSILVKNLRLSLD

-30 APDCKPAW
+30 APDCKPDW

-59 EVDLPWRQSYAAN
+59 EVDLPWRRSYAAN
-72 ANLAQVMQETE
+72 ANLSWLEE
-83 RAAHSRAE
+83 KKAE
-91 ANKTLAGF
+91 KSCSKENL
-99 TVSAE
+99 SA
-104 QVSETAVS
+104 V
-112 RIYLSPD
+112 LK
-119 SNNIVSAGQEKQTVV
+119 GQECQ
-134 SAGKGNQMATSAGQ
+134 AATSAGQ
-148 VRPTATSIDQKSQ
+148 ESQ
-161 QHSKLRPLVVG
+161 IVVSGSPNNEAAASSGQVSEQHKKMRPLVVG

-189 PPIILER
+189 PPILLER

-280 KMRQKLIQMGVE
+280 KMRQKLIQMGVG

-301 LWIESPGAA
+301 LWIEPGGDAASP
-310 EKQTCIAA
+310 
-318 PACTEALVGTAA
+318 
-330 KKLNGNLPEGS
+330 
-341 TEDGSEKT
+341 
-349 TFKRPFQNAGKGL
+349 
-362 RKLLGVSVGAEKMAA
+362 RKLLGVCVGAEKIAA

-385 HSADDSARMLRAA
+385 HSADDSARMLLES
-398 GLKLENKAFAVGFRI
+398 GLRLENKAFAVGFRI

-464 SNARPKSIVTNG
+464 SNARPESIVTNG

-486 ANSALICQVSRED
+486 ANSALICQVSQED
-499 FGEEALA
+499 FGEEDLA

-520 LGQEG
+520 LSQEG
-525 ASEVDLKV
+525 AV
-533 VTADHIRGVHAQ
+533 
-545 NTKEITA
+545 
-552 DDSSK
+552 
-557 AIANV
+557 
-562 AKAAAEDCTPKAT
+562 
-575 GDDGVKL
+575 
-582 ISDYAKEAAENSD
+582 SDYAKEAAENCA
-595 KETLL
+595 KEIAL

-610 DFINAVLS
+610 DFISAVLS
-618 RYPEAKAELDDV
+618 RYPEAKAELDDI

-682 KLQGFAASQAVLTAA
+682 KLQGFAAGQAVLTAA

-708 RNSES
+708 RDIES

-737 AAVDGLRVAE
+737 SAVDGLRVAE

>member
-1 MIILVKNIRLSLD
+1 MSILVKNIRLSLD

-25 RELKF
+25 RELQF
-30 APDCKPAW
+30 APDCRPAW
-38 RFRRRSLDARRKNDL
+38 RFRHRSLDARRKNDL

-119 SNNIVSAGQEKQTVV
+119 SNNIVSAGQ
-134 SAGKGNQMATSAGQ
+134 
-148 VRPTATSIDQKSQ
+148 VRPTAISIDQKSQ

-341 TEDGSEKT
+341 TEDGSEET

-362 RKLLGVSVGAEKMAA
+362 RKLLGVSVGAEKIAS

-385 HSADDSARMLRAA
+385 HSADDSVRMLLKS
-398 GLKLENKAFAVGFRI
+398 GLRLENKAFAVGFRI

-464 SNARPKSIVTNG
+464 SNARPGSIVTNG
-476 MSAYARAEEN
+476 MSAYARAEDN
-486 ANSALICQVSRED
+486 ANSALICQVSQED
-499 FGEEALA
+499 FGTGALA
-506 GLSFQEELEGKAYF
+506 GLSFQEELERKACF

-525 ASEVDLKV
+525 ATEDEPKAV
-533 VTADHIRGVHAQ
+533 
-545 NTKEITA
+545 TA

-557 AIANV
+557 ARANV
-562 AKAAAEDCTPKAT
+562 ARASAEDGTPKAT
-575 GDDGVKL
+575 ADDAVKL
-582 ISDYAKEAAENSD
+582 SSDYAKEAAENCAN
-595 KETLL
+595 ETRL

-643 ELRRAQP
+643 ELRRARP

-682 KLQGFAASQAVLTAA
+682 KLQGFAAGQAVLTAA

-713 LESVEL
+713 LESFEL

>member
-1 MIILVKNIRLSLD
+1 MSILVKNIRLSLD
-14 YRDEDILKRLR
+14 YRDEDVLKRLG
-25 RELKF
+25 RELKL
-30 APDCKPAW
+30 APDCRPAW

-59 EVDLPWRQSYAAN
+59 EVDLPWRRSYAAN
-72 ANLAQVMQETE
+72 ANLSWLEE
-83 RAAHSRAE
+83 KKAE
-91 ANKTLAGF
+91 KSCSKENL
-99 TVSAE
+99 SA
-104 QVSETAVS
+104 V
-112 RIYLSPD
+112 IK
-119 SNNIVSAGQEKQTVV
+119 GQECQ
-134 SAGKGNQMATSAGQ
+134 AATSAGQ
-148 VRPTATSIDQKSQ
+148 ESQIVVSASPNNEAAASSGQVSQ
-161 QHSKLRPLVVG
+161 QHKKMRPLVVG

-189 PPIILER
+189 PPILLER

-301 LWIESPGAA
+301 LWIEPGGDAVSP
-310 EKQTCIAA
+310 
-318 PACTEALVGTAA
+318 
-330 KKLNGNLPEGS
+330 
-341 TEDGSEKT
+341 
-349 TFKRPFQNAGKGL
+349 
-362 RKLLGVSVGAEKMAA
+362 RKLLGVCVGAEKIAA

-385 HSADDSARMLRAA
+385 HSADDSARMLLESSLR
-398 GLKLENKAFAVGFRI
+398 LENKAFAVGFRI

-464 SNARPKSIVTNG
+464 SNARPESIVTNG

-486 ANSALICQVSRED
+486 ANSALICQVSQED

-506 GLSFQEELEGKAYF
+506 GLSFQEELEQRAYF

-525 ASEVDLKV
+525 ASEVGLKAASENDKRKDAME
-533 VTADHIRGVHAQ
+533 VTA
-545 NTKEITA
+545 
-552 DDSSK
+552 
-557 AIANV
+557 
-562 AKAAAEDCTPKAT
+562 
-575 GDDGVKL
+575 
-582 ISDYAKEAAENSD
+582 
-595 KETLL
+595 

-610 DFINAVLS
+610 DFISAVLS
-618 RYPEAKAELDDV
+618 RYPEAKAELDDI

-682 KLQGFAASQAVLTAA
+682 KLQGFAAGQAVLTAA

-708 RNSES
+708 RDIES

-737 AAVDGLRVAE
+737 SAVDGLRVAE

>member
-1 MIILVKNIRLSLD
+1 MRWFSSGIKKVFERLLPSGKSRNKSLGEIMSILVKNLRLSLD

-30 APDCKPAW
+30 ASDCKPAW

-53 HFLADV
+53 HFLTDV
-59 EVDLPWRQSYAAN
+59 EVDLPWRRSYAAN
-72 ANLAQVMQETE
+72 ANLSWLEE
-83 RAAHSRAE
+83 KKAE
-91 ANKTLAGF
+91 KSCSKENL
-99 TVSAE
+99 SA
-104 QVSETAVS
+104 V
-112 RIYLSPD
+112 LK
-119 SNNIVSAGQEKQTVV
+119 GQECQ
-134 SAGKGNQMATSAGQ
+134 AATSAGQ
-148 VRPTATSIDQKSQ
+148 ESQIVVSASPNNEAAASSGQVSQ
-161 QHSKLRPLVVG
+161 QHKKMRPLVVG

-189 PPIILER
+189 PPILLER

-301 LWIESPGAA
+301 LWIEPGGDAESP
-310 EKQTCIAA
+310 
-318 PACTEALVGTAA
+318 
-330 KKLNGNLPEGS
+330 
-341 TEDGSEKT
+341 
-349 TFKRPFQNAGKGL
+349 
-362 RKLLGVSVGAEKMAA
+362 RKLLGVCVGAEKIAA

-385 HSADDSARMLRAA
+385 HSADDSARMLLKS
-398 GLKLENKAFAVGFRI
+398 GLRLENKAFAVGVRI

-464 SNARPKSIVTNG
+464 SNARPESIVTNG

-486 ANSALICQVSRED
+486 ANSALICQVSQED
-499 FGEEALA
+499 FGEEDLA
-506 GLSFQEELEGKAYF
+506 GLSFQEELEQRAYF

-525 ASEVDLKV
+525 ASEVG
-533 VTADHIRGVHAQ
+533 H
-545 NTKEITA
+545 
-552 DDSSK
+552 
-557 AIANV
+557 
-562 AKAAAEDCTPKAT
+562 KAAFENDNRKDAMEAT
-575 GDDGVKL
+575 
-582 ISDYAKEAAENSD
+582 A
-595 KETLL
+595 

-610 DFINAVLS
+610 DFISAVLS
-618 RYPEAKAELDDV
+618 RYPEAKAELDDI

-682 KLQGFAASQAVLTAA
+682 KLQGFAAGQAVLTAA

-708 RNSES
+708 RDIES

-737 AAVDGLRVAE
+737 SAVDGLRVAE

>member
-1 MIILVKNIRLSLD
+1 MSILVKNLRLSLD

-30 APDCKPAW
+30 ASDCKPAW

-53 HFLADV
+53 HFLTDV
-59 EVDLPWRQSYAAN
+59 EVDLPWRRSYAAN
-72 ANLAQVMQETE
+72 ANLSWLEE
-83 RAAHSRAE
+83 KKAE
-91 ANKTLAGF
+91 KSCSKENL
-99 TVSAE
+99 SA
-104 QVSETAVS
+104 V
-112 RIYLSPD
+112 LK
-119 SNNIVSAGQEKQTVV
+119 GQECQ
-134 SAGKGNQMATSAGQ
+134 AATSAGQ
-148 VRPTATSIDQKSQ
+148 ESQIVVSASPNNEAAASSGQVSQ
-161 QHSKLRPLVVG
+161 QHKKMRPLVVG

-189 PPIILER
+189 PPILLER

-301 LWIESPGAA
+301 LWIEPGGDAESP
-310 EKQTCIAA
+310 
-318 PACTEALVGTAA
+318 
-330 KKLNGNLPEGS
+330 
-341 TEDGSEKT
+341 
-349 TFKRPFQNAGKGL
+349 
-362 RKLLGVSVGAEKMAA
+362 RKLLGVCVGAEKNAA

-385 HSADDSARMLRAA
+385 HSADDSARMLLKS
-398 GLKLENKAFAVGFRI
+398 GLRLENKAFAVGVRI

-464 SNARPKSIVTNG
+464 SNARPESIVTNG

-486 ANSALICQVSRED
+486 ANSALICQVSQED
-499 FGEEALA
+499 FGEEDLA
-506 GLSFQEELEGKAYF
+506 GLSFQEELEQRAYF

-525 ASEVDLKV
+525 ASEVG
-533 VTADHIRGVHAQ
+533 H
-545 NTKEITA
+545 
-552 DDSSK
+552 
-557 AIANV
+557 
-562 AKAAAEDCTPKAT
+562 KAAFENDNRKDAMEAT
-575 GDDGVKL
+575 
-582 ISDYAKEAAENSD
+582 A
-595 KETLL
+595 

-610 DFINAVLS
+610 DFISAVLS
-618 RYPEAKAELDDV
+618 RYPEAKAELDDI

-682 KLQGFAASQAVLTAA
+682 KLQGFAAGQAVLTAA

-708 RNSES
+708 RDIES

-737 AAVDGLRVAE
+737 SAVDGLRVAE

>member
-1 MIILVKNIRLSLD
+1 MSILVKNIRLSLD
-14 YRDEDILKRLR
+14 YRDEDVLKRLG
-25 RELKF
+25 RELKL
-30 APDCKPAW
+30 APDCRPAW

-59 EVDLPWRQSYAAN
+59 EVDLPWRRSYAAN
-72 ANLAQVMQETE
+72 ANLSWLEE
-83 RAAHSRAE
+83 KKAE
-91 ANKTLAGF
+91 KSYSKENL
-99 TVSAE
+99 SA
-104 QVSETAVS
+104 V
-112 RIYLSPD
+112 LK
-119 SNNIVSAGQEKQTVV
+119 GQECQ
-134 SAGKGNQMATSAGQ
+134 AATSAGQ
-148 VRPTATSIDQKSQ
+148 ESQIVVSASPNNEAAASSGQVSQ
-161 QHSKLRPLVVG
+161 QHKKMRPLVVG

-189 PPIILER
+189 PPILLER

-301 LWIESPGAA
+301 LWIEPGGDAESP
-310 EKQTCIAA
+310 
-318 PACTEALVGTAA
+318 
-330 KKLNGNLPEGS
+330 
-341 TEDGSEKT
+341 
-349 TFKRPFQNAGKGL
+349 
-362 RKLLGVSVGAEKMAA
+362 RKLLGVCVGAEKIAA

-385 HSADDSARMLRAA
+385 HSADDSARMLLKS
-398 GLKLENKAFAVGFRI
+398 GLRLENKAFAVGVRI

-464 SNARPKSIVTNG
+464 SNARPESIVTNG

-486 ANSALICQVSRED
+486 ANSALICQVSQED
-499 FGEEALA
+499 FGEEDLA
-506 GLSFQEELEGKAYF
+506 GLSFQEELEQRAYF

-525 ASEVDLKV
+525 ASEVG
-533 VTADHIRGVHAQ
+533 H
-545 NTKEITA
+545 
-552 DDSSK
+552 
-557 AIANV
+557 
-562 AKAAAEDCTPKAT
+562 KAAFENDNRKDAMEAT
-575 GDDGVKL
+575 
-582 ISDYAKEAAENSD
+582 A
-595 KETLL
+595 

-610 DFINAVLS
+610 DFISAVLS
-618 RYPEAKAELDDV
+618 RYPEAKAELDDI

-682 KLQGFAASQAVLTAA
+682 KLQGFAAGQAVLTAA

-708 RNSES
+708 RDIES

-737 AAVDGLRVAE
+737 SAVDGLRVAE

>member
-1 MIILVKNIRLSLD
+1 MSILVKNLRLSLD

-59 EVDLPWRQSYAAN
+59 EVDLPWRRSYAAN
-72 ANLAQVMQETE
+72 ANLSWLEE
-83 RAAHSRAE
+83 KKAE
-91 ANKTLAGF
+91 KSCSKENL
-99 TVSAE
+99 SA
-104 QVSETAVS
+104 V
-112 RIYLSPD
+112 LK
-119 SNNIVSAGQEKQTVV
+119 GQECQ
-134 SAGKGNQMATSAGQ
+134 AATSAGPESQIVVSASPNNEAAAPSGQ
-148 VRPTATSIDQKSQ
+148 VSE
-161 QHSKLRPLVVG
+161 QHKKMRPLVVG

-189 PPIILER
+189 PPILLER

-301 LWIESPGAA
+301 LWIEPGGDAVSP
-310 EKQTCIAA
+310 
-318 PACTEALVGTAA
+318 
-330 KKLNGNLPEGS
+330 
-341 TEDGSEKT
+341 
-349 TFKRPFQNAGKGL
+349 
-362 RKLLGVSVGAEKMAA
+362 RKLLGVCVGAEKIAA

-385 HSADDSARMLRAA
+385 HSADDSARMLLES
-398 GLKLENKAFAVGFRI
+398 GLRLENKAFAVGFRI

-464 SNARPKSIVTNG
+464 SNARPESIVTNG
-476 MSAYARAEEN
+476 MSAYARAGEN
-486 ANSALICQVSRED
+486 ANSALICQVSPED
-499 FGEEALA
+499 FGEEVLA

-520 LGQEG
+520 LGQES
-525 ASEVDLKV
+525 ASEVG
-533 VTADHIRGVHAQ
+533 H
-545 NTKEITA
+545 
-552 DDSSK
+552 
-557 AIANV
+557 
-562 AKAAAEDCTPKAT
+562 KAAFENDNRKDAMEAT
-575 GDDGVKL
+575 
-582 ISDYAKEAAENSD
+582 A
-595 KETLL
+595 

-610 DFINAVLS
+610 DFISAALS
-618 RYPEAKAELDDV
+618 RYPEAKAELDDI

-682 KLQGFAASQAVLTAA
+682 KLQGFAAGQAVLTAA

-708 RNSES
+708 RDIES

-737 AAVDGLRVAE
+737 SAVDGLRVAE

>member
-1 MIILVKNIRLSLD
+1 MSILVKNIRLSLD
-14 YRDEDILKRLR
+14 YRDEDVLKRLG
-25 RELKF
+25 RELKL
-30 APDCKPAW
+30 APDCRPAW

-59 EVDLPWRQSYAAN
+59 EVDLPWRRSYAAN
-72 ANLAQVMQETE
+72 ANLSWLEE
-83 RAAHSRAE
+83 KKAE
-91 ANKTLAGF
+91 KSCSKENL
-99 TVSAE
+99 SA
-104 QVSETAVS
+104 V
-112 RIYLSPD
+112 LK
-119 SNNIVSAGQEKQTVV
+119 GQECQ
-134 SAGKGNQMATSAGQ
+134 AATSAGQ
-148 VRPTATSIDQKSQ
+148 ESQIVVSASPNNEAAASSGQVSQ
-161 QHSKLRPLVVG
+161 QHKKMRPLVVG

-189 PPIILER
+189 PPILLER

-301 LWIESPGAA
+301 LWIEPGGDAESP
-310 EKQTCIAA
+310 
-318 PACTEALVGTAA
+318 
-330 KKLNGNLPEGS
+330 
-341 TEDGSEKT
+341 
-349 TFKRPFQNAGKGL
+349 
-362 RKLLGVSVGAEKMAA
+362 RKLLGVCVGAEKIAA

-385 HSADDSARMLRAA
+385 HSADDSARMLLKS
-398 GLKLENKAFAVGFRI
+398 GLRLENKAFAVGVRI

-464 SNARPKSIVTNG
+464 SNARPESIVTNG
-476 MSAYARAEEN
+476 MSAFARAEEN
-486 ANSALICQVSRED
+486 ANSALICQVSQED
-499 FGEEALA
+499 FGEEDLA
-506 GLSFQEELEGKAYF
+506 GLSFQEELEQRAYF
-520 LGQEG
+520 LSQEG
-525 ASEVDLKV
+525 ASEVG
-533 VTADHIRGVHAQ
+533 H
-545 NTKEITA
+545 
-552 DDSSK
+552 
-557 AIANV
+557 
-562 AKAAAEDCTPKAT
+562 KAAFENDNRKDAMEAT
-575 GDDGVKL
+575 
-582 ISDYAKEAAENSD
+582 A
-595 KETLL
+595 

-610 DFINAVLS
+610 DFISAVLS
-618 RYPEAKAELDDV
+618 RYPEAKAELDDI

-682 KLQGFAASQAVLTAA
+682 KLQGFAAGQAVLTAA

-708 RNSES
+708 RDIES

-737 AAVDGLRVAE
+737 SAVDGLRVAE

>member
-1 MIILVKNIRLSLD
+1 MSILVKNLRLSLD

-59 EVDLPWRQSYAAN
+59 EVDLPWRRSYAAN
-72 ANLAQVMQETE
+72 ANLSWLEE
-83 RAAHSRAE
+83 KKAE
-91 ANKTLAGF
+91 KSCSKENL
-99 TVSAE
+99 SA
-104 QVSETAVS
+104 V
-112 RIYLSPD
+112 LK
-119 SNNIVSAGQEKQTVV
+119 GQECQ
-134 SAGKGNQMATSAGQ
+134 AATSAGPESQIVVSASPNNEAAAPSGQ
-148 VRPTATSIDQKSQ
+148 VSE
-161 QHSKLRPLVVG
+161 QHKKMRPLVVG

-189 PPIILER
+189 PPILLER

-208 DFRRGGPFDPEA
+208 YFRRGGPFDPEA

-301 LWIESPGAA
+301 LWIEPGGDAVSP
-310 EKQTCIAA
+310 
-318 PACTEALVGTAA
+318 
-330 KKLNGNLPEGS
+330 
-341 TEDGSEKT
+341 
-349 TFKRPFQNAGKGL
+349 
-362 RKLLGVSVGAEKMAA
+362 RKLLGVCVGAEKIAA

-385 HSADDSARMLRAA
+385 HSADDSARMLLES
-398 GLKLENKAFAVGFRI
+398 GLRLENKAFAVGFRI

-464 SNARPKSIVTNG
+464 SNARPESIVTNG
-476 MSAYARAEEN
+476 MSAYARAGEN
-486 ANSALICQVSRED
+486 ANSALICQVSPED
-499 FGEEALA
+499 FGEEVLA

-520 LGQEG
+520 LSQEG
-525 ASEVDLKV
+525 AV
-533 VTADHIRGVHAQ
+533 
-545 NTKEITA
+545 
-552 DDSSK
+552 
-557 AIANV
+557 
-562 AKAAAEDCTPKAT
+562 
-575 GDDGVKL
+575 
-582 ISDYAKEAAENSD
+582 SDYAKEAAENCA
-595 KETLL
+595 KETPL

-610 DFINAVLS
+610 DFINAVIS

-630 LVRVQHINAALPA
+630 LVRVRHINAALPA
-643 ELRRAQP
+643 ELRRARP
-650 SYKPLVRQA
+650 SYKPLVRPA

-682 KLQGFAASQAVLTAA
+682 KLQGFAAGQAVLTAA

-708 RNSES
+708 RDIER

-747 KIIARLRG
+747 KIIARLRA

>member
-1 MIILVKNIRLSLD
+1 MSILVKNIRLSLD
-14 YRDEDILKRLR
+14 YRDEDVLKRLG
-25 RELKF
+25 RELKLSS
-30 APDCKPAW
+30 DCRPAW

-59 EVDLPWRQSYAAN
+59 EVDLPWRRSYAAN

-83 RAAHSRAE
+83 RVAHSRAE
-91 ANKTLAGF
+91 ANKTLADF

-104 QVSETAVS
+104 QGSETAVS

-119 SNNIVSAGQEKQTVV
+119 SNNIVSAGQEKQTV
-134 SAGKGNQMATSAGQ
+134 AADKGNQMATSAGQ
-148 VRPTATSIDQKSQ
+148 VRPTAISIDQKTQ

-189 PPIILER
+189 PPILLER

-301 LWIESPGAA
+301 LWIEPGGDAASP
-310 EKQTCIAA
+310 
-318 PACTEALVGTAA
+318 
-330 KKLNGNLPEGS
+330 
-341 TEDGSEKT
+341 
-349 TFKRPFQNAGKGL
+349 
-362 RKLLGVSVGAEKMAA
+362 RKLLGVCVGAEKIAA

-385 HSADDSARMLRAA
+385 HSADDSARMLFKS
-398 GLKLENKAFAVGFRI
+398 GLRLENKAFAVGFRI

-464 SNARPKSIVTNG
+464 SNARPESIVTNG

-486 ANSALICQVSRED
+486 ANSALICQVSQED
-499 FGEEALA
+499 FGEEDLA

-520 LGQEG
+520 LGLEG
-525 ASEVDLKV
+525 AV
-533 VTADHIRGVHAQ
+533 
-545 NTKEITA
+545 
-552 DDSSK
+552 
-557 AIANV
+557 
-562 AKAAAEDCTPKAT
+562 
-575 GDDGVKL
+575 
-582 ISDYAKEAAENSD
+582 SDYAKEAAENCA
-595 KETLL
+595 KEIAL

-610 DFINAVLS
+610 DFISAVLS

-697 ETRSSSALRIL
+697 ETRSSAALRIL
-708 RNSES
+708 RDIDS

-737 AAVDGLRVAE
+737 SAVDGLRVAE

>member
-1 MIILVKNIRLSLD
+1 MSILVKNLRLSLD

-30 APDCKPAW
+30 ASDCKPAW

-53 HFLADV
+53 HFLTDV
-59 EVDLPWRQSYAAN
+59 EVDLPWRRSYAAN
-72 ANLAQVMQETE
+72 ANLSWLEE
-83 RAAHSRAE
+83 KKAE
-91 ANKTLAGF
+91 KSCSKENL
-99 TVSAE
+99 SA
-104 QVSETAVS
+104 V
-112 RIYLSPD
+112 LK
-119 SNNIVSAGQEKQTVV
+119 GQECQ
-134 SAGKGNQMATSAGQ
+134 AATSAGQ
-148 VRPTATSIDQKSQ
+148 ESQIVVSASPNNEAAASSGQVSQ
-161 QHSKLRPLVVG
+161 QHKKMRPLVVG

-189 PPIILER
+189 PPILLER

-301 LWIESPGAA
+301 LWIEPGGDAESP
-310 EKQTCIAA
+310 
-318 PACTEALVGTAA
+318 
-330 KKLNGNLPEGS
+330 
-341 TEDGSEKT
+341 
-349 TFKRPFQNAGKGL
+349 
-362 RKLLGVSVGAEKMAA
+362 RKLLGVCVGAEKIAA

-385 HSADDSARMLRAA
+385 HSADDSARMLLKS
-398 GLKLENKAFAVGFRI
+398 GLRLENKAFAVGVRI

-423 QYGKFAEHPR
+423 QYGKIAEHPR

-464 SNARPKSIVTNG
+464 SNARPESIVTNG

-486 ANSALICQVSRED
+486 ANSALICQVSQED
-499 FGEEALA
+499 FGEEDLA
-506 GLSFQEELEGKAYF
+506 GLSFQEELEQRAYF

-525 ASEVDLKV
+525 ASEVG
-533 VTADHIRGVHAQ
+533 H
-545 NTKEITA
+545 
-552 DDSSK
+552 
-557 AIANV
+557 
-562 AKAAAEDCTPKAT
+562 KAAFENDNRKDAMEAT
-575 GDDGVKL
+575 
-582 ISDYAKEAAENSD
+582 A
-595 KETLL
+595 

-610 DFINAVLS
+610 DFISAVLS
-618 RYPEAKAELDDV
+618 RYPEAKAELDDI

-682 KLQGFAASQAVLTAA
+682 KLQGFAAGQAVLTAA

-708 RNSES
+708 RDIES

-737 AAVDGLRVAE
+737 SAVDGLRVAE

>member
-1 MIILVKNIRLSLD
+1 MSILVKNLRLSLD

-30 APDCKPAW
+30 ASDCKPAW

-53 HFLADV
+53 HFLTDV
-59 EVDLPWRQSYAAN
+59 EVDLPWRRSYAAN
-72 ANLAQVMQETE
+72 ANLSWLEE
-83 RAAHSRAE
+83 KKAE
-91 ANKTLAGF
+91 KSCSKENL
-99 TVSAE
+99 SA
-104 QVSETAVS
+104 V
-112 RIYLSPD
+112 LK
-119 SNNIVSAGQEKQTVV
+119 GQECQ
-134 SAGKGNQMATSAGQ
+134 AATSAGQ
-148 VRPTATSIDQKSQ
+148 ESQIVVSASPNNEAAASSGQVSQ
-161 QHSKLRPLVVG
+161 QHKKMRPLVVG

-189 PPIILER
+189 PPILLER

-301 LWIESPGAA
+301 LWIEPGGDAESP
-310 EKQTCIAA
+310 
-318 PACTEALVGTAA
+318 
-330 KKLNGNLPEGS
+330 
-341 TEDGSEKT
+341 
-349 TFKRPFQNAGKGL
+349 
-362 RKLLGVSVGAEKMAA
+362 RKLLGVCVGAEKIAA

-385 HSADDSARMLRAA
+385 HSADDSARMLLKS
-398 GLKLENKAFAVGFRI
+398 GLRLENKAFAVGVRI

-464 SNARPKSIVTNG
+464 SNARPESIVTNG

-486 ANSALICQVSRED
+486 ANSALICQVSQED
-499 FGEEALA
+499 FGEEDLA
-506 GLSFQEELEGKAYF
+506 GLSFQEELEQRAYF

-525 ASEVDLKV
+525 ASEVG
-533 VTADHIRGVHAQ
+533 H
-545 NTKEITA
+545 
-552 DDSSK
+552 
-557 AIANV
+557 
-562 AKAAAEDCTPKAT
+562 KAAFENDNRKDAMEAT
-575 GDDGVKL
+575 
-582 ISDYAKEAAENSD
+582 A
-595 KETLL
+595 

-610 DFINAVLS
+610 DFISAVLS
-618 RYPEAKAELDDV
+618 RYPEAKAELDDI

-682 KLQGFAASQAVLTAA
+682 KLQGFAAGQAVLTAA

-708 RNSES
+708 RDIES

-737 AAVDGLRVAE
+737 SAVDGLRVAE

>member
-1 MIILVKNIRLSLD
+1 MSILVKNLRLSLD

-30 APDCKPAW
+30 ASDCKPAW

-53 HFLADV
+53 HFLTDV
-59 EVDLPWRQSYAAN
+59 EVDLPWRRSYAAN
-72 ANLAQVMQETE
+72 ANLSWLEE
-83 RAAHSRAE
+83 KKAE
-91 ANKTLAGF
+91 KSCSKENL
-99 TVSAE
+99 SA
-104 QVSETAVS
+104 V
-112 RIYLSPD
+112 LK
-119 SNNIVSAGQEKQTVV
+119 GQECQ
-134 SAGKGNQMATSAGQ
+134 AATSAGQ
-148 VRPTATSIDQKSQ
+148 ESQIVVSASPNNEAAASSGQVSQ
-161 QHSKLRPLVVG
+161 QHKKMRPLVVG

-189 PPIILER
+189 PPILLER

-301 LWIESPGAA
+301 LWIEPGGDAESP
-310 EKQTCIAA
+310 
-318 PACTEALVGTAA
+318 
-330 KKLNGNLPEGS
+330 
-341 TEDGSEKT
+341 
-349 TFKRPFQNAGKGL
+349 
-362 RKLLGVSVGAEKMAA
+362 RKLLGVCVGAEKIAA

-385 HSADDSARMLRAA
+385 HSADDSARMLLKS
-398 GLKLENKAFAVGFRI
+398 GLRLENKAFAVGVRI

-464 SNARPKSIVTNG
+464 SNARPESIVTNG

-486 ANSALICQVSRED
+486 ANSALICQVSQED
-499 FGEEALA
+499 FGEEDLA
-506 GLSFQEELEGKAYF
+506 GLSFQEELEQRAYF

-525 ASEVDLKV
+525 ASEVG
-533 VTADHIRGVHAQ
+533 H
-545 NTKEITA
+545 
-552 DDSSK
+552 
-557 AIANV
+557 
-562 AKAAAEDCTPKAT
+562 KAAFENDNRKDAMEAT
-575 GDDGVKL
+575 
-582 ISDYAKEAAENSD
+582 A
-595 KETLL
+595 

-610 DFINAVLS
+610 DFISAVLS
-618 RYPEAKAELDDV
+618 RYPEAKAELDDI
-630 LVRVQHINAALPA
+630 LVRVQHNNAALPA

-682 KLQGFAASQAVLTAA
+682 KLQGFAAGQAVLTAA

-708 RNSES
+708 RDIES

-737 AAVDGLRVAE
+737 SAVDGLRVAE

>member
-1 MIILVKNIRLSLD
+1 MSILVKNLRLSLD
-14 YRDEDILKRLR
+14 YRDEDVLKRLG
-25 RELKF
+25 RELKL

-59 EVDLPWRQSYAAN
+59 EVDLPWRRSYAAN
-72 ANLAQVMQETE
+72 ANLSWLEE
-83 RAAHSRAE
+83 KKAE
-91 ANKTLAGF
+91 KSCSKENL
-99 TVSAE
+99 SA
-104 QVSETAVS
+104 V
-112 RIYLSPD
+112 LK
-119 SNNIVSAGQEKQTVV
+119 GQECQ
-134 SAGKGNQMATSAGQ
+134 AATSAGQ
-148 VRPTATSIDQKSQ
+148 ESQ
-161 QHSKLRPLVVG
+161 IVVSASPNNEAAASSGQVSEQHKKMRPLVVG

-189 PPIILER
+189 PPILLER

-301 LWIESPGAA
+301 LWIEPGGDAVSP
-310 EKQTCIAA
+310 
-318 PACTEALVGTAA
+318 
-330 KKLNGNLPEGS
+330 
-341 TEDGSEKT
+341 
-349 TFKRPFQNAGKGL
+349 
-362 RKLLGVSVGAEKMAA
+362 RKLLGVCVGAEKIAA

-385 HSADDSARMLRAA
+385 HSADDSARMLLKS
-398 GLKLENKAFAVGFRI
+398 GLRLENKAFAVGFRI

-464 SNARPKSIVTNG
+464 SNARPESIVTNG
-476 MSAYARAEEN
+476 MSAFARAEEN
-486 ANSALICQVSRED
+486 ANSALICQVSQED
-499 FGEEALA
+499 FGEEDLA

-525 ASEVDLKV
+525 ASEVG
-533 VTADHIRGVHAQ
+533 H
-545 NTKEITA
+545 
-552 DDSSK
+552 
-557 AIANV
+557 
-562 AKAAAEDCTPKAT
+562 KAAFENDNRKDAMEAT
-575 GDDGVKL
+575 
-582 ISDYAKEAAENSD
+582 A
-595 KETLL
+595 

-610 DFINAVLS
+610 DFISAVLS

-650 SYKPLVRQA
+650 SYKPFVRQA

-665 PREIT
+665 PREVT

-682 KLQGFAASQAVLTAA
+682 KLQGFAAGQAVLTAA

-708 RNSES
+708 RDIDS

-737 AAVDGLRVAE
+737 SAVDGLRVAE

>member
-1 MIILVKNIRLSLD
+1 MSILVKNLRLSLD

-59 EVDLPWRQSYAAN
+59 EVDLPWRRSYAAN
-72 ANLAQVMQETE
+72 ANLSWLEE
-83 RAAHSRAE
+83 KKAE
-91 ANKTLAGF
+91 KSCSKENL
-99 TVSAE
+99 SA
-104 QVSETAVS
+104 V
-112 RIYLSPD
+112 LK
-119 SNNIVSAGQEKQTVV
+119 GQECQ
-134 SAGKGNQMATSAGQ
+134 AATSAGPESQIVVSASPNNEAAAPSGQ
-148 VRPTATSIDQKSQ
+148 VSE
-161 QHSKLRPLVVG
+161 QHKKMRPLVVG

-189 PPIILER
+189 PPILLER

-301 LWIESPGAA
+301 LWIEPGGDAVSP
-310 EKQTCIAA
+310 
-318 PACTEALVGTAA
+318 
-330 KKLNGNLPEGS
+330 
-341 TEDGSEKT
+341 
-349 TFKRPFQNAGKGL
+349 
-362 RKLLGVSVGAEKMAA
+362 RKLLGVCVGAEKIAA

-385 HSADDSARMLRAA
+385 HSADDSARMLLES
-398 GLKLENKAFAVGFRI
+398 GLRLENKAFAVGFRI

-423 QYGKFAEHPR
+423 QYGKFAEHPC

-464 SNARPKSIVTNG
+464 SNARPESIVTNG
-476 MSAYARAEEN
+476 MSAYARAGEN
-486 ANSALICQVSRED
+486 ANSALICQVSPED
-499 FGEEALA
+499 FGEEVLA

-520 LGQEG
+520 LGQES
-525 ASEVDLKV
+525 ASEVG
-533 VTADHIRGVHAQ
+533 H
-545 NTKEITA
+545 
-552 DDSSK
+552 
-557 AIANV
+557 
-562 AKAAAEDCTPKAT
+562 KAAFENDNRKDAMEAT
-575 GDDGVKL
+575 
-582 ISDYAKEAAENSD
+582 A
-595 KETLL
+595 

-610 DFINAVLS
+610 DFISAALS
-618 RYPEAKAELDDV
+618 RYPEAKAELDDI

-682 KLQGFAASQAVLTAA
+682 KLQGFAAGQAVLTAA

-708 RNSES
+708 RDIES

-737 AAVDGLRVAE
+737 SAVDGLRVAE